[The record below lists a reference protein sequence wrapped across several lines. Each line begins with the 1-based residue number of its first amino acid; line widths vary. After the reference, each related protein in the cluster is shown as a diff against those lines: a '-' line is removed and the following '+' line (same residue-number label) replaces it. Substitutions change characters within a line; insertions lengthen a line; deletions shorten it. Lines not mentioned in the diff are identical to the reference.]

1 MEARQ
6 RGKRSSSRHQQNSPR
21 PVSTSP
27 HSAEPSEEENPL
39 GISWRMSR
47 WILICEVVVFLY
59 QAFTRMEL
67 LKHSKEESKRCEAA
81 ISATLGLI
89 ACVYL
94 TKIWGRKHVSTT
106 AMLFFML
113 GNAYAFLFSHST
125 AR

>member
-1 MEARQ
+1 
-6 RGKRSSSRHQQNSPR
+6 
-21 PVSTSP
+21 
-27 HSAEPSEEENPL
+27 
-39 GISWRMSR
+39 MSR

-59 QAFTRMEL
+59 QAFTRTEL
-67 LKHSKEESKRCEAA
+67 LKHSKEESERYDAA

>member
-1 MEARQ
+1 MEAQSRRRQ
-6 RGKRSSSRHQQNSPR
+6 SSRNQQNSPR
-21 PVSTSP
+21 PVPISP
-27 HSAEPSEEENPL
+27 RSEEPLEKANPL

-59 QAFTRMEL
+59 LSFARLEL
-67 LKHSKEESKRCEAA
+67 LKNSKEESARFEAA

-94 TKIWGRKHVSTT
+94 TKIWSRKHVSTT

-113 GNAYAFLFSHST
+113 GNVYALLSHSA